1 MDPVRRVLAVV
12 GVLALAAMSSG
23 VSAWGYDAHKT
34 IMDKAIALLPSD
46 IRPLFEQNRTTL
58 VEHVIDPDLWQSA
71 GFDSAESPNHFLD
84 LDWEGYGKYPF
95 DGLPRDYAAAVA
107 KFGKDRV
114 DKNGTVP
121 WRVEEMYGNLRR
133 AFESYERRGP
143 FGRFDVLFYSA
154 WLTHYVSDAHV
165 PFHAVVNYDGQ
176 LTGQPGIH
184 ARFEAYLFERY
195 RDQWTIAPK
204 AIPPVHNPR
213 DFIFDVVLAGTQLVP
228 PILKSDVEAIGGR
241 EEYDDA
247 YYAAFFKANRA
258 VVERRLNEAIAAS
271 AAMIA
276 GAWEAAGKP
285 AVPVNPKA
293 PPQRRRR

>member
-1 MDPVRRVLAVV
+1 VRRVLAVV
-12 GVLALAAMSSG
+12 GLLACAPVPTG

-34 IMDKAIALLPSD
+34 IMDKAIALLPED

-58 VEHVIDPDLWQSA
+58 VEHVIDPDLWQTA
-71 GFDSAESPNHFLD
+71 GFDNAESPNHFLD
-84 LDWEGYGKYPF
+84 LDWDGYGKYPF

-107 KFGKDRV
+107 KFGKDRIE
-114 DKNGTVP
+114 KNGTVP
-121 WRVEEMYGNLRR
+121 WRVEEMYGNLQR
-133 AFESYERRGP
+133 AFASYERRGP

-184 ARFEAYLFERY
+184 ARFEAFLFERY
-195 RDQWTIAPK
+195 RDQWTIAPTPI
-204 AIPPVHNPR
+204 APVRNPR
-213 DFIFDVVLAGTQLVP
+213 DFIFETVIAGTQLVP
-228 PILKSDVEAIGGR
+228 PILTSDLEAIGSR
-241 EEYDDA
+241 DEYDDA

-258 VVERRLNEAIAAS
+258 VLERRLNEAIAAS

-285 AVPVNPKA
+285 AVPISPKVPA
-293 PPQRRRR
+293 QRRRR

>member
-1 MDPVRRVLAVV
+1 LV
-12 GVLALAAMSSG
+12 GVLAVAAAPNR
-23 VSAWGYDAHKT
+23 VAAWGYEAHKT
-34 IMDKAIALLPSD
+34 IMDQAIALLPPE

-58 VEHVIDPDLWQSA
+58 VEHVIDPDLWQTA
-71 GFDSAESPNHFLD
+71 GFDNAESPHHFLD
-84 LDWEGYGKYPF
+84 LDWDGYGKYPF
-95 DGLPRDYAAAVA
+95 DGLPRDYAAAVG
-107 KFGKDRV
+107 KFGKERIE
-114 DKNGTVP
+114 KNGTLP
-121 WRVEEMYGNLRR
+121 WRVEEVYGDLRR

-165 PFHAVVNYDGQ
+165 PFHAVANYDGQ
-176 LTGQPGIH
+176 LSGQPGIH

-204 AIPPVHNPR
+204 PIAPVRNPR

-228 PILKSDVEAIGGR
+228 PILKSDLEAIGTR
-241 EEYDDA
+241 DEYDDA
-247 YYAAFFKANRA
+247 YYAAFFTANR
-258 VVERRLNEAIAAS
+258 VVLERRLNEAIAAS
-271 AAMIA
+271 AATIA

>member
-1 MDPVRRVLAVV
+1 VRQVLTVV
-12 GVLALAAMSSG
+12 GVLALAAMPTG
-23 VSAWGYDAHKT
+23 LSAWGYDAHKA

-58 VEHVIDPDLWQSA
+58 VEHVIDPDLWQTA

-84 LDWEGYGKYPF
+84 LDWDGYGKYPF

-107 KFGKDRV
+107 KFGKERV

-143 FGRFDVLFYSA
+143 FGRFDVLFYAA

-204 AIPPVHNPR
+204 AIAPVLNPR

-228 PILKSDVEAIGGR
+228 PILKSDLEAIGSR

-285 AVPVNPKA
+285 AMPVNPKA

>member
-1 MDPVRRVLAVV
+1 MTQVRRVLALVAIL
-12 GVLALAAMSSG
+12 GVAAMPTA
-23 VSAWGYDAHKT
+23 VSAWGSEAHKT
-34 IMDKAIALLPSD
+34 IMDKAIALLPAE

-58 VEHVIDPDLWQSA
+58 VEHVIDPDLWQNA
-71 GFDSAESPNHFLD
+71 GFDHAESPNHFLD

-95 DGLPRDYAAAVA
+95 DGLPRDYTAAVA
-107 KFGKDRV
+107 KFGQARIEQ
-114 DKNGTVP
+114 NGTLP
-121 WRVEEMYGNLRR
+121 WRAEEMYGNLRR

-143 FGRFDVLFYSA
+143 FGRFDVLFFSA

-176 LTGQPGIH
+176 LTGQPGLH
-184 ARFEAYLFERY
+184 ARFEAFLFERY

-204 AIPPVHNPR
+204 PIAPVRTPR
-213 DFIFDVVLAGTQLVP
+213 DFIFDVVLEGTQLVP
-228 PILKSDVEAIGGR
+228 PILTSDREAIGSR
-241 EEYDDA
+241 NEYDDA

-258 VVERRLNEAIAAS
+258 VLERRLNEAIAAS

-285 AVPVNPKA
+285 AVPIDPKA

>member
-1 MDPVRRVLAVV
+1 VRQVLTVV
-12 GVLALAAMSSG
+12 GVLALAAMPTG
-23 VSAWGYDAHKT
+23 LSAWGYDAHKA

-58 VEHVIDPDLWQSA
+58 VEHVIDPDLWQTA

-84 LDWEGYGKYPF
+84 LDWDGYGKYPF

-107 KFGKDRV
+107 KFGKERV

-133 AFESYERRGP
+133 AFESSERRGP

-204 AIPPVHNPR
+204 AIAPVLNPR

-228 PILKSDVEAIGGR
+228 PILKSDLEAIGSR

-285 AVPVNPKA
+285 AMPVNPKA

>member
-1 MDPVRRVLAVV
+1 MPTGL
-12 GVLALAAMSSG
+12 
-23 VSAWGYDAHKT
+23 SAWGYDAHQA

-58 VEHVIDPDLWQSA
+58 VEHVIDPDLWQTA

-84 LDWEGYGKYPF
+84 LDWDGYGTYPF

-143 FGRFDVLFYSA
+143 FGRFDVLFYAA

-195 RDQWTIAPK
+195 RDQWTMAPK
-204 AIPPVHNPR
+204 AIAPVRNPR

-228 PILKSDVEAIGGR
+228 PILKSDLEAIGGR

-285 AVPVNPKA
+285 AVPVEPKA